1 MVPSGN
7 DRSRL
12 DQAARAGWLYYIAG
26 HTQDEIARRLK
37 VSRAT
42 VQRLVSL
49 CLSERLITFR
59 LEHPIAACMDLAT
72 RLIDRFQLRACEIV
86 PTDPTAPTTVA
97 GIAERAASLLET
109 TLRSDSPVIV
119 ALGTGRAM
127 RAAVEQVPPMDRP
140 DHQLVS
146 LVGNIST
153 DGSATFFDTVGR
165 LAELTKARHYPTPLP
180 VLMSSTSERDQLLK
194 MGPVTRVRSIASRAN
209 LRLIGVGQ
217 MDRNAQFHVD
227 GFINREELHELMRLG
242 AVGELT
248 GWAYDGDGR
257 FLKGG
262 TNRRLTSIPH
272 PVPARALTVAAALG
286 PAKVQA
292 IHAALVGRLINGLV
306 TDEATAR
313 AVLARSPP

>member
-1 MVPSGN
+1 MVLSSSEK
-7 DRSRL
+7 SRL
-12 DQAARAGWLYYIAG
+12 DDAARAGWLYYIAG
-26 HTQDEIARRLK
+26 HTQEEIAKRLK

-72 RLIDRFQLRACEIV
+72 RLVDRFDLRTCEIV
-86 PTDPTAPTTVA
+86 PTDPVSPTSVA
-97 GIAERAASLLET
+97 GIAERAATLLET
-109 TLRSDSPVIV
+109 TLRSDKPTIV
-119 ALGTGRAM
+119 AIGTGRAM
-127 RAAVEQVPPMDRP
+127 RAAVEQVPPMDCP

-180 VLMSSTSERDQLLK
+180 VLMSSEAERDQMLK
-194 MGPVTRVRSIASRAN
+194 MDPVTKVRAIAARAD
-209 LRLIGVGQ
+209 LRLVGVGQ
-217 MDRNAQFHVD
+217 MDKNAQFHVD
-227 GFINREELHELMRLG
+227 GFISREELLELMRLG

-248 GWAYDGDGR
+248 GWAYDATGR
-257 FLKGG
+257 FIKGG
-262 TNRRLTSIPH
+262 TNRRLTSVPH
-272 PVPARALTVAAALG
+272 PVPATAPTIAAALG
-286 PAKVQA
+286 PAKVPA
-292 IHAALVGRLINGLV
+292 ILAALKGRLINGLI

-313 AVLARSPP
+313 ALLDR

>member
-1 MVPSGN
+1 MTAQGGDN
-7 DRSRL
+7 SRL
-12 DQAARAGWLYYIAG
+12 DEAARAGWLYYIAG
-26 HTQDEIARRLK
+26 HTQDEIARQLK

-72 RLIDRFQLRACEIV
+72 RLIDRFGLKTCEIV
-86 PTDPTAPTTVA
+86 PTDPAAPTSVA

-109 TLRSDSPVIV
+109 TLRSPKSAIV
-119 ALGTGRAM
+119 AIGTGRAM

-146 LVGNIST
+146 LVSNIAT

-180 VLMSSTSERDQLLK
+180 VLMSSEAERDHMLR
-194 MGPVTRVRSIASRAN
+194 MEPVTKVHGIAARAS
-209 LRLIGVGQ
+209 LRLVGVGQ
-217 MDRNAQFHVD
+217 MDKRAQLHVD
-227 GFINREELHELMRLG
+227 GFVSGRELAELIRLG

-248 GWAYDGDGR
+248 GWAFDKNGR

-262 TNRRLTSIPH
+262 TNKRLTSIPH
-272 PVPARALTVAAALG
+272 PVPAVAPTVAAALG
-286 PAKVQA
+286 AAKVPA
-292 IHAALVGRLINGLV
+292 ILAALRGRLVNGLI

-313 AVLARSPP
+313 ALLGG